1 VILAFSYNLKKMI
14 GRLLGTTL
22 KKQPLCCK
30 FHLILAINRS
40 FSLLTDYKERRDKK
54 LLGTHLIPDTPTYHV
69 TPTRPG
75 NFGEHLDFKINIDNW
90 FEENR

>member
-1 VILAFSYNLKKMI
+1 M
-14 GRLLGTTL
+14 
-22 KKQPLCCK
+22 
-30 FHLILAINRS
+30 NRG

-90 FEENR
+90 FEENRYQPLRLEPITSIRPSLEGLISIY